1 MHRQGDEQADGI
13 PILVHGASVDT
24 WNSGGK
30 RQQTTVC
37 FFLFAE
43 LVKSV
48 KECDDEIQGT
58 RVVHGPLLRIEFGST
73 DSKRFV
79 HKRLRWC
86 RTFEQTCEGFGS
98 LELIDASSHTNDRDP
113 CRNQVDIGSADG
125 SCWRNLRYQ
134 HQHNTFSCLNK

>member
-48 KECDDEIQGT
+48 NECDNEIQGT
-58 RVVHGPLLRIEFGST
+58 RVVHGLLLRIEFAST
-73 DSKRFV
+73 DSKIFV

-86 RTFEQTCEGFGS
+86 RHSNRLSKALAAWNSQMPRRIQTTEILVETKLI
-98 LELIDASSHTNDRDP
+98 LEALTGVVGETCGTSTNITHFL
-113 CRNQVDIGSADG
+113 V
-125 SCWRNLRYQ
+125 
-134 HQHNTFSCLNK
+134 